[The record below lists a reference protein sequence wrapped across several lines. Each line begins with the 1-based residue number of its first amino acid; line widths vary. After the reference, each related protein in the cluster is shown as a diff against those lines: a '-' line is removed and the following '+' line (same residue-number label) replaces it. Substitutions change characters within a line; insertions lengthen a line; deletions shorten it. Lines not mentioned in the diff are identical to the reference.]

1 MRNFELAAELAILLA
16 EGAQDKKGSI
26 GIWYANY
33 RTEFPEGAEL
43 EARFRR
49 YQDWL
54 DKALPNLSTSR
65 FRRPVEYYSLVG
77 GLDEVAAGGY
87 TLDDLDA
94 SKANKALMN
103 FQRECA
109 KEEPIRLAARYLQP
123 LAVRLTIFVLGRPAL
138 KLYRDSSPMSDEADK
153 SLRQTHREFRE
164 WYASN
169 LPFCKALADTAH
181 DYLEER
187 LTDAGIPVH
196 AVFARSK
203 DPLTLMEK
211 VRRKGYVSPR
221 EEVTDLVGA
230 RVIVQYLD
238 EVEPAASLVRHALVD
253 IDEAH
258 SIDKGKTLATREF
271 GYRSIHIVAKL
282 PVEVLDIRGLPREP
296 SLGVEV
302 QVRTIFEHAWAEIEH
317 EVVYKSGIQY
327 PDDFRRRFSAVAGTL
342 EILEREFML
351 MRSFRRD
358 LIDEHKEK
366 YQSLKEL
373 KQSFDAA
380 RLIAYFEVSR
390 SSGRGWRRAEAEGNP
405 FARNSE
411 ARWSRY
417 CIMRS
422 SLRRM
427 LLVLG

>member
-1 MRNFELAAELAILLA
+1 
-16 EGAQDKKGSI
+16 
-26 GIWYANY
+26 
-33 RTEFPEGAEL
+33 
-43 EARFRR
+43 
-49 YQDWL
+49 
-54 DKALPNLSTSR
+54 
-65 FRRPVEYYSLVG
+65 
-77 GLDEVAAGGY
+77 
-87 TLDDLDA
+87 
-94 SKANKALMN
+94 
-103 FQRECA
+103 
-109 KEEPIRLAARYLQP
+109 
-123 LAVRLTIFVLGRPAL
+123 
-138 KLYRDSSPMSDEADK
+138 MSDEADK

-317 EVVYKSGIQY
+317 EVVYKSGIRY

-411 ARWSRY
+411 ARCVEVLHYAQLSTPDALSAWLDNSNCQSRLEAY
-417 CIMRS
+417 AAGIGFAPDEIPHYAVALLAAAS
-422 SLRRM
+422 KDNIVLEQFPELYQDVTLRGA
-427 LLVLG
+427 LVNE